1 MRRQTSERK
10 THRLKLKKTKRQDQ
24 KVERKQEIKATYL
37 DDLV

>member
-10 THRLKLKKTKRQDQ
+10 THRLKLKKTKQDQ